1 MIGEMIWGDNN
12 IFAENKLEALE
23 LDGVERER
31 EREREERFL
40 PPIIALTIALPL
52 DDGWNH
58 NHQLIVER

>member
-31 EREREERFL
+31 ERERGEV
-40 PPIIALTIALPL
+40 PPTNNCTYNRTAT
-52 DDGWNH
+52 
-58 NHQLIVER
+58 